1 MKGVLSRA
9 RSSPRGGGEAVV
21 KEKEPF
27 YVGPYRSKSAS
38 PGRKP
43 RGNSE
48 NVPPEQSNHVAE
60 GMSPVSSKA
69 GMSKAPRSS
78 KEMLPSNN
86 NSPALPPKP
95 PRPSP
100 ARNGSGMTQF
110 HDKSH
115 GHDQGS
121 NIKRKI
127 NWDTPTDHV
136 LMPLTPE
143 TSSADNGVKVIVRVR
158 PMNKKEE
165 GEEAEQVVHRI
176 SSTCVSLAD
185 QHFTYDAVAGEDA
198 SQEAVFQM
206 VGLPMVENC
215 LAGFNSS
222 IFAYGQ
228 TGSGKTHTMSGVMAD
243 SEDFPSEGR
252 GLTPRVFERLFARI
266 DEEEKINADRQ
277 LVYQCR
283 CSFLE
288 IYNEQITDL
297 LEPSQR
303 NLLIREDTKTG
314 VYVDNLSEEFVSS
327 VQDVT
332 RLLIKGLANRRV
344 GATTM
349 NSESSRSHSVFT
361 CVIESRSKSEGEGI
375 CSVRSSRL
383 NLVDLAG
390 SERHK
395 QTGSAGERLKEAG
408 NINKSLS
415 QLGNVINILAEVAQS
430 GKHRHIPYRD
440 SRLTF
445 LLQESLGG
453 NAKLAMICA
462 VSPASS
468 CRGETLSTLRFAQR
482 AKAIQNKAVVNEEK
496 ANDVNLLR
504 EQIRQ
509 LKDELTRMKS
519 NSATE
524 ATSGSGYNTGWNA
537 RRSYN
542 LLRLSLGHALT
553 SPLLVE
559 DNIDDDMELD
569 DDLESNLNA
578 MADRFSNESNVSQS
592 TDMELGSPKLRKSLE
607 ERSSN
612 SNYGCPNDNISA
624 AFPPSKT
631 LDGAAEVESPTLG
644 LVEDDTKLSL
654 PALDTTRLPL
664 DARTPGLHSPTRSQ
678 SPKGNK
684 KPLGNGAM
692 FGLISLAENEDVVD
706 FGTEVIPEGI
716 TAVRISNSLPS
727 PSPRDRLA
735 ASLQKGLQIL
745 DNHQKSSLRRSTNVR
760 FSFQKLE
767 TKCSN
772 EPEKGPENTS
782 NICPKCSMRSS
793 MGGVRSSFL
802 IPNPNKK
809 ARTMEAEVQ
818 TSPRQLSTSAE
829 WAKLIAVGCRTMLP
843 DSLDSSFEMLDDSK
857 LEKKSGTPRKPE
869 YAQAIEAL
877 LAGSIRRERAAE
889 EVMTQQAAEIEQ
901 LNRLVRQYKNERE
914 CNSVIQQS
922 REEKIVRLEAL
933 MAGVLPRETFLSEEW
948 AALLHE
954 HKTLQEK
961 FDKHP
966 EVTHSKIEL
975 ERLLDELDR
984 YKTFFDLGER
994 EVLTQENSD
1003 LRNHL
1008 QTYLECDT
1016 PAPAK
1021 NRQLSL
1027 TSKAIRESAAG
1038 LSLRTAVPD
1047 GPSESVE
1054 PLETDQLVNE
1064 RKLWQ
1069 ERELEWLTL
1078 MEEMQAESEKYR
1090 LLADK
1095 RKVELDGEKRCAREV
1110 QEALQMA
1117 MEGHAR
1123 QLEQYAELQ
1132 EKHIVLLGKNRRI
1145 REGLVD
1151 LKKLAKKAGVTST
1164 DTRWFECQAE
1174 QLVAMR
1180 IDHELERDAAKE
1192 EAQALQAQLHDTAE
1206 AVSAAGELLVRL
1218 KEAEEAVCMAQ
1229 DAAAMAGQEANK
1241 VHREMEKLRRKHETE
1256 LAAVQ
1261 QTLQELRTKPQLCP
1275 MCVMAERVKFEFTE
1289 VEPEKTARASSQP
1302 KSQYFRSVSTP
1313 GLGSRSSWNSGHS
1326 CARDDEEES
1335 VAGELE
1341 DRGQLLE
1348 NLDLEEFVDEPL

>member
-1 MKGVLSRA
+1 MKGILSRA
-9 RSSPRGGGEAVV
+9 RSSPRGGGDALV

-27 YVGPYRSKSAS
+27 NVGPYRSKSAS

-43 RGNSE
+43 RNNSE
-48 NVPPEQSNHVAE
+48 NVPPDSNAHAAE
-60 GMSPVSSKA
+60 GMSPVQCKA
-69 GMSKAPRSS
+69 GMSKASKSS
-78 KEMLPSNN
+78 KEMFACNN

-100 ARNGSGMTQF
+100 ARNGCGPTQF
-110 HDKSH
+110 NDKSH
-115 GHDQGS
+115 GHDQGG

-127 NWDTPTDHV
+127 NWDMHTDNA
-136 LMPLTPE
+136 TAASE
-143 TSSADNGVKVIVRVR
+143 TSSADTGVKVIVRVR
-158 PMNKKEE
+158 PLNKKEE
-165 GEEAEQVVHRI
+165 AEEAEQVVHRL
-176 SSTCVSLAD
+176 SATGVSLAD
-185 QHFTYDAVAGEDA
+185 QLFTYDAVAGEDA
-198 SQEAVFQM
+198 SQEAVFHM

-228 TGSGKTHTMSGVMAD
+228 TGSGKTHTMWGVMSE

-252 GLTPRVFERLFARI
+252 GLTPRVFEKLFARI
-266 DEEEKINADRQ
+266 DEEERINADKQ

-297 LEPSQR
+297 LEPSLK
-303 NLLIREDTKTG
+303 NLMIREDTKSG

-332 RLLIKGLANRRV
+332 RILIKGLANRRV

-375 CSVRSSRL
+375 SSVRSSKL

-390 SERHK
+390 SERQK

-468 CRGETLSTLRFAQR
+468 CKNETLGTLRFAQR
-482 AKAIQNKAVVNEEK
+482 AKVIRNKAVINEEK

-519 NSATE
+519 NSGAE
-524 ATSGSGYNTGWNA
+524 AADGSGYSTGWNA

-542 LLRLSLGHALT
+542 LLRLSLGHPMKA
-553 SPLLVE
+553 PLLLND
-559 DNIDDDMELD
+559 DNDDDDMELD
-569 DDLESNLNA
+569 DDMETTLNA
-578 MADRFSNESNVSQS
+578 MAVRLSQGTGVSQS
-592 TDMELGSPKLRKSLE
+592 TDMELGSPKLRDSCKVKSSGSE
-607 ERSSN
+607 E
-612 SNYGCPNDNISA
+612 GNDQNIRTLA
-624 AFPPSKT
+624 LGKAVEDTPSI
-631 LDGAAEVESPTLG
+631 ESPTTGVVNNANGNL
-644 LVEDDTKLSL
+644 L
-654 PALDTTRLPL
+654 ALDVP
-664 DARTPGLHSPTRSQ
+664 DAPS
-678 SPKGNK
+678 NF
-684 KPLGNGAM
+684 GAEA
-692 FGLISLAENEDVVD
+692 IPDVKTVL
-706 FGTEVIPEGI
+706 
-716 TAVRISNSLPS
+716 RNSMSMPS

-745 DNHQKSSLRRSTNVR
+745 DLHQKSSLRRSTNIR
-760 FSFQKLE
+760 FSFQSDPKSLR
-767 TKCSN
+767 
-772 EPEKGPENTS
+772 EPEKEPVGMAS
-782 NICPKCSMRSS
+782 ICSKCQLRSS
-793 MGGVRSSFL
+793 MAGVRSSFQ

-809 ARTMEAEVQ
+809 PLSLEAGVQ
-818 TSPRQLSTSAE
+818 VSPPKALSKSAE
-829 WAKLIAVGCRTMLP
+829 LAAFLEIGCKTMLP
-843 DSLDSSFEMLDDSK
+843 DSPDSSLEMSGDSK
-857 LEKKSGTPRKPE
+857 SENKVLTPRKPE

-877 LAGSIRRERAAE
+877 LAGSIRREREAE
-889 EVMTQQAAEIEQ
+889 EVLTQQASEIEQ
-901 LNRLVRQYKNERE
+901 LNRLVRHYKHERE
-914 CNSVIQQS
+914 CNAVIQQS

-966 EVTHSKIEL
+966 EVTHSKMEL
-975 ERLLDELDR
+975 ERLLDELGR

-994 EVLTQENSD
+994 EVLLQENMD

-1016 PAPAK
+1016 PGPAK
-1021 NRQLSL
+1021 QRRLSL

-1038 LSLRTAVPD
+1038 LSLRTTVSHCPL
-1047 GPSESVE
+1047 ESGDA
-1054 PLETDQLVNE
+1054 PETDQLAIE
-1064 RKLWQ
+1064 RRLWQ

-1078 MEEMQAESEKYR
+1078 MEEMQSESEKYR
-1090 LLADK
+1090 LLAEK
-1095 RKVELDGEKRCAREV
+1095 RKVELDGEKRCAKEV

-1132 EKHIVLLGKNRRI
+1132 EKHISLLGKNRKI

-1151 LKKLAKKAGVTST
+1151 LKKLAKKAGVTTT

-1192 EAQALQAQLHDTAE
+1192 EAAALQAQLQDTVE
-1206 AVSAAGELLVRL
+1206 AVAAAGELLVRL

-1229 DAAAMAGQEANK
+1229 DAAAMAGQEANRI
-1241 VHREMEKLRRKHETE
+1241 HREMEKLKRKHEAE

-1261 QTLQELRTKPQLCP
+1261 QSLLETRMQKPQLCP

-1289 VEPEKTARASSQP
+1289 VEPETTARTES
-1302 KSQYFRSVSTP
+1302 KSNMLSFRSLSTP
-1313 GLGSRSSWNSGHS
+1313 GLGPRSSWNSGPDGS
-1326 CARDDEEES
+1326 CAKDDEEES
-1335 VAGELE
+1335 IAGELE
-1341 DRGQLLE
+1341 DRGLLLE
-1348 NLDLEEFVDEPL
+1348 NLDFDEFVDEPL